1 MIKKAM
7 VEDTN
12 NLKMIKKAMVDDKK
26 KATQTNG
33 SNLKNDH
40 DNLIKKYFFI
50 RRQLMYLNFQPIE
63 YEKTKK

>member
-26 KATQTNG
+26 KQR
-33 SNLKNDH
+33 KQMDQ
-40 DNLIKKYFFI
+40 I
-50 RRQLMYLNFQPIE
+50 
-63 YEKTKK
+63 

>member
-1 MIKKAM
+1 M

-12 NLKMIKKAMVDDKK
+12 ILKMIKKAMVDDKK

>member
-1 MIKKAM
+1 M